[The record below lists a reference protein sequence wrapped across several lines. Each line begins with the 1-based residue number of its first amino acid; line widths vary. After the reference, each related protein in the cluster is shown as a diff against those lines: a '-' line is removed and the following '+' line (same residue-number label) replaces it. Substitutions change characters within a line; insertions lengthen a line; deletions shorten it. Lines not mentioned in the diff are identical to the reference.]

1 MSTLFFIFEAVKT
14 NWVYKT
20 VKYIKRV
27 YFKNDK
33 RVVAYLVCVGIAT
46 SFWFLN
52 ALNKTYTVK
61 MVVPVSYT
69 NLPNNKTLDNQ
80 LPDKFDLTIKAHG
93 FNILRHQVSFLFMP
107 FEFNVKEM
115 TNDRMVDTKKSSF
128 AFPARQ
134 FLTDLSN
141 QFSNEMDIVS
151 MRPDTLYFKFG
162 QMGHKLLKVKPMV
175 IINLKKQYQISGDIK
190 TIPDSVMVNGTQS
203 VLDTLQYVMTN
214 LLRFNSVDQHI
225 KTETS
230 LSKIQEAYFDIQKVV
245 INIPVEEYTESQLL
259 VPVVVKD
266 NSSGMSIKL
275 FPGKVKV
282 TFQVGLSRFQEV
294 RPEDFKLSVAFS
306 DIRESKQRLKIT
318 TEFKPEYLYDLK
330 ITPEE
335 IEYLIQNKMHD

>member
-141 QFSNEMDIVS
+141 QLSNEMDIVS

-335 IEYLIQNKMHD
+335 IEYLIQN

>member
-335 IEYLIQNKMHD
+335 IEYLIQN